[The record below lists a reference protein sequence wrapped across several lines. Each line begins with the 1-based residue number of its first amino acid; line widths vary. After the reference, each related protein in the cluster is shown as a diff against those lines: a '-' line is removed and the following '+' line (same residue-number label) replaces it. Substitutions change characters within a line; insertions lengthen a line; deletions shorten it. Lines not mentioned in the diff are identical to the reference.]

1 VPDTLSPPSGIG
13 QAALKGLGARIAGVI
28 FSPGET
34 YRSIVAHPR
43 ILGVLAATTIVTAG
57 AVFAFLST
65 EVGQNA
71 TLDQQMQVME
81 SLRIN
86 LPDEVYDQM
95 EASAGRSRYFAAAS
109 ILVFYPLATAIV
121 AGIMILIFNVVLGGE
136 ATYQQAFAIVAH
148 SQVVL
153 VVQQMFVLPLNYAR
167 ETMASATTLSVF
179 VPMLDETN
187 FIARFLGWIDLFRIW
202 WLVSLAIG
210 AAVLY
215 KRKSGPIGWT
225 LLGLYLLFALVVA
238 GALTAFA
245 GA

>member
-1 VPDTLSPPSGIG
+1 VPDTLSPSSGIG
-13 QAALKGLGARIAGVI
+13 QAAPKGLGARIAGVI

-43 ILGVLAATTIVTAG
+43 IFGVLAATTIVTAA

-95 EASAGRSRYFAAAS
+95 EASAGRSRYFATGS
-109 ILVFYPLATAIV
+109 ILVFYPLVTAIV

-153 VVQQMFVLPLNYAR
+153 VVQQMFVLPLNYVR
-167 ETMASATTLSVF
+167 ETMASATTLAVF

-210 AAVLY
+210 TAVLY
-215 KRKSGPIGWT
+215 QRKSGPIGWT
-225 LLGLYLLFALVVA
+225 LLGLYVLFALVVA